1 MKATSEMIVL
11 HVIVVCRRAG
21 VSIVPG
27 RTWRLRPRSRDVDQV
42 IARYLRMIDDTRPRD
57 AESTLLEHTFERVAK
72 AFSEYHGIDYD
83 TWRDLG
89 VPADVL
95 QRCQLD
101 L

>member
-1 MKATSEMIVL
+1 MKAASEMIVL
-11 HVIVVCRRAG
+11 RVIVVFGRAG
-21 VSIVPG
+21 VSVVPG

-72 AFSEYHGIDYD
+72 SFSDYHGIDYD

-95 QRCQLD
+95 QRCRLD

>member
-1 MKATSEMIVL
+1 VL
-11 HVIVVCRRAG
+11 V
-21 VSIVPG
+21 VPG

-72 AFSEYHGIDYD
+72 TFSEYHGIGYD

-95 QRCQLD
+95 RRCQLD
-101 L
+101 S

>member
-1 MKATSEMIVL
+1 
-11 HVIVVCRRAG
+11 
-21 VSIVPG
+21 
-27 RTWRLRPRSRDVDQV
+27 
-42 IARYLRMIDDTRPRD
+42 MIDDTRPRD

-72 AFSEYHGIDYD
+72 SFSDYHGIDYD

-95 QRCQLD
+95 QRCRLD